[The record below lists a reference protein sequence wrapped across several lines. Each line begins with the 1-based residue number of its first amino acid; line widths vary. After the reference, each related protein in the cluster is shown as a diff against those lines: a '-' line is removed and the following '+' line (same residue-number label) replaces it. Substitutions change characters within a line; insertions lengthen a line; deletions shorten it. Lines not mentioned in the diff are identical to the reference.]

1 VLDDVADLV
10 SRPASVDSD
19 QHPACLRHAEVRQEK
34 GFGVECQEGNAVAL
48 PEPCRP
54 QRGRETSRARS
65 EITPRAGDVTVDD
78 RNPIGMD
85 GSRSLEKM
93 DRTQLMPRDSYPGL
107 VDLDLHSPDA
117 ASHSLWP

>member
-1 VLDDVADLV
+1 
-10 SRPASVDSD
+10 
-19 QHPACLRHAEVRQEK
+19 VRQEK
-34 GFGVECQEGNAVAL
+34 RFGVECQERNALAL

-54 QRGRETSRARS
+54 QSGGETTRARS
-65 EITPRAGDVTVDD
+65 EITPRVGDVTVDD
-78 RNPIGMD
+78 RDPIGVD
-85 GSRSLEKM
+85 SSRSLEKM